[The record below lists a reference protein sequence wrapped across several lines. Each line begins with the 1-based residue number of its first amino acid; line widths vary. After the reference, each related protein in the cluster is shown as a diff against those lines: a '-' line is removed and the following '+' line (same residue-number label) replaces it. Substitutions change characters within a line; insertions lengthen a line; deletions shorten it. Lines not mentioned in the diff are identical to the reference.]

1 MNAIDAAFAHAIV
14 DATVRR
20 WLTLQHLVQGFLE
33 GPMGALEP
41 RLKGVLLGG
50 AAQMLLLD
58 RVPIHAAIDTAVDW
72 AKRTI
77 RPGAGGLVNAVLRR
91 LGEQLGDRT
100 GAAWDGSR
108 SSIPLSN
115 GGALSFKSD
124 QLPEDEARRWSVATS
139 TPLAL
144 LQRWQGLL
152 EWGEARR
159 LALHGLVE
167 PPTILN
173 TQYASAEVTPP
184 TGLELRPHSQEG
196 HWVARGPKDALA
208 TLLRGRR
215 DIWAQDP
222 ASSRALGGL
231 GKLLGGTKAGPRLI
245 VDLCAGQG
253 TKTRQ
258 LLAEFPQARI
268 IAGEV
273 DAARLG
279 RLRELAAVEP
289 RMRAMEARE
298 ALREATGTADLVLLD
313 VPCSNSGVLARRVEA
328 RYRFETGQLGRLVS
342 LQREIIGNSLRLLKE
357 RGAGWI
363 VYATCSLEREEN
375 EDQARA
381 LVQAGFQIVREH
393 RVWPQGLPGGEPGVY
408 SDGAYAAV
416 LRRG

>member
-1 MNAIDAAFAHAIV
+1 MDAAFAHAIV
-14 DATVRR
+14 DAAVRR
-20 WLTLQHLVQGFLE
+20 WLTLQHLIQGFLE
-33 GPMGALEP
+33 GPFGAMEP
-41 RLKGVLLGG
+41 RLKGVLLGA

-91 LGEQLGDRT
+91 LGEQMDERVGT
-100 GAAWDGSR
+100 AWDGTR
-108 SSIPLSN
+108 RGIPLSC
-115 GGALSFKSD
+115 GGTLTFKSD
-124 QLPEDEARRWSVATS
+124 VLPEDEARRWSVATS

-159 LALHGLVE
+159 IALHGLVE

-173 TQYASAEVTPP
+173 TLYAGAEVIPP
-184 TGLELRPHSQEG
+184 AGLELLPHAHDG
-196 HWVARGPKDALA
+196 HWIARGPRDALA

-222 ASSRALGGL
+222 ASARTLLGL
-231 GKLLGGTKAGPRLI
+231 GKLLGGAKAQPRLI

-258 LLAEFPQARI
+258 LLAEFPQARV
-268 IAGEV
+268 IAAEV
-273 DAARLG
+273 DASRLG
-279 RLRELAAVEP
+279 RLRELEAQEP
-289 RMRAMEARE
+289 RVRAMGARE
-298 ALREATGTADLVLLD
+298 ALRAASGTADLVLLD

-328 RYRFETGQLGRLVS
+328 RYRFETGQLGRLVT
-342 LQREIIGNSLRLLKE
+342 LQREIIGNSLRLLRE
-357 RGAGWI
+357 GGPGWL

-375 EDQARA
+375 EDQSRA
-381 LVQAGFQIVREH
+381 LAQAGFRIVREH

-408 SDGAYAAV
+408 SDGAYSAV
-416 LRRG
+416 LCRP